1 MSPKPSHLL
10 FKPEQL
16 GCQLEGWGQTCEV
29 HCRAVFATA
38 FWLFLAIPCLMV
50 PFPGNR
56 PAGVGA
62 KLGLGTV
69 ACGPDPAHS
78 LSSYCLGAKNG
89 FYIFEGL

>member
-1 MSPKPSHLL
+1 
-10 FKPEQL
+10 
-16 GCQLEGWGQTCEV
+16 
-29 HCRAVFATA
+29 
-38 FWLFLAIPCLMV
+38 MV

-78 LSSYCLGAKNG
+78 LSSYGLGAKNG